1 MTSHSSLPG
10 ARPGDSQGASR
21 REFLR
26 RAAVLSGSVG
36 AGALPFAMNL
46 AAMNAAAAQSG
57 DYKAIVCLFLHGGN
71 DSANMVL
78 PTDPASW
85 QAYMA
90 ARAVGAD
97 PIALKPVGTP
107 PDLLASWASPEALGG
122 VLAINPAFTASPEN
136 ASRSFALHPQ
146 MEAVRSLFE
155 AGRVAVV
162 ANAGPLIEPVTRAEV
177 RAKSKPLPPKIG
189 SHNDQQ
195 STWQTLAPEGAKFGW
210 GGRLGD
216 MLASANSNAVFTS
229 ISVSGNVQF
238 LAGEQVYQYQV
249 GSVGALPIQGVVNT
263 LFNST
268 AATAAYRSLLT
279 QGNSPESQ
287 AHLLA
292 REHALIA
299 KRSIDSQAAFNA
311 AFNASSAAE
320 PSKYFSPASRGWNVN
335 PLAQQLRTVARIIG
349 ARSGLGVRRQVFFVS
364 LGGFD
369 THDYQNRSHAER
381 MTQVAHALAYFD
393 GVLGNIGARDQVTL
407 FTASDFGRTFASN
420 GDGTDHG
427 WGAHHFVYGGAVK
440 GREIYGRFPQVG
452 LDHDDAT
459 SSGSFLPG
467 ISVDQIG
474 GTLGKWF
481 GASDSQLD
489 QVFPNLRNF
498 QRDLGFMRPA

>member
-1 MTSHSSLPG
+1 MTSHSAFS
-10 ARPGDSQGASR
+10 GASR

-36 AGALPFAMNL
+36 TGALPFAMNL

-78 PTDPASW
+78 PTDAASW
-85 QAYMA
+85 QAYTTV
-90 ARAVGAD
+90 RSTGAD
-97 PIALKPVGTP
+97 PIALKAVGTP
-107 PDLLASWASPEALGG
+107 RDLLAPWASPAALGG
-122 VLAINPAFTASPEN
+122 VLPIEPGFTASPEN

-146 MEAVRSLFE
+146 MEAVQSLFRE
-155 AGRVAVV
+155 GRLAVV
-162 ANAGPLIEPVTRAEV
+162 ANAGPLIQPVTKAEV
-177 RAKSKPLPPKIG
+177 RAKSKPLPAKLG

-216 MLASANSNAVFTS
+216 MLASSNSSTVFTS

-238 LAGEQVYQYQV
+238 LAGQQVYQYQV
-249 GSVGALPIQGVVNT
+249 GSAGALPIEGVVNT
-263 LFNST
+263 LFHSP

-279 QGNSPESQ
+279 QGNSPDAQ
-287 AHLLA
+287 PHLLA
-292 REHALIA
+292 REHAVLA
-299 KRSIDSQAAFNA
+299 KRSIDAQAAFNA
-311 AFNASSAAE
+311 AFGSSTVAA
-320 PSKYFSPASRGWNVN
+320 PSSYLSPATRGYTAN
-335 PLAQQLRTVARIIG
+335 PLAAQLRTVARIIG
-349 ARSGLGVRRQVFFVS
+349 ARGGLGVRRQVFFVG

-369 THDYQNRSHAER
+369 THDLQNRSHAER
-381 MTQVAHALAYFD
+381 MTQVSHALAYFD
-393 GVLGNIGARDQVTL
+393 GVLGDLGVRNQVTL

-440 GREIYGRFPQVG
+440 GGEIYGRFPQVG
-452 LDHDDAT
+452 LNHDDEVG
-459 SSGSFLPG
+459 SGTFLPG

-481 GASDSQLD
+481 GANDSQLD
-489 QVFPNLRNF
+489 LVFPNLRNF
-498 QRDLGFMRPA
+498 PRDLGFMRPA